1 MAPCSPPPDPAPLRT
16 ITSVQKY
23 SDVNVRL
30 LRCFSAALNYDIIS
44 MEGGCVPVRSIRYGT
59 CSIDKHHSTVRHLVK
74 VRRRGVGV
82 GSDGFR
88 ENDLFGV
95 DK

>member
-1 MAPCSPPPDPAPLRT
+1 
-16 ITSVQKY
+16 
-23 SDVNVRL
+23 
-30 LRCFSAALNYDIIS
+30 

-59 CSIDKHHSTVRHLVK
+59 CSIDKHSTTPRY
-74 VRRRGVGV
+74 RAAEGGGGR